1 MLEFPLEMYSTVT
14 PSKEYPLIITRWQ
27 APLTPS
33 KTLIKQMFETEG
45 LEPLEESFEPQ
56 TKIPEHRHP
65 FHEVRMVVS
74 GELLFNIAGNQFL
87 LRPGDRVEVPSNT
100 KHSHTSQGDDACICI
115 YAQRPI

>member
-1 MLEFPLEMYSTVT
+1 M
-14 PSKEYPLIITRWQ
+14 IITRWQ

-33 KTLIKQMFETEG
+33 KELIKLMFENEG
-45 LEPLEESFEPQ
+45 LDAIEETFPIN

-65 FHEVRMVVS
+65 FHEIRTVVS

-100 KHSHTSQGDDACICI
+100 KHSHTSQGTENCVCI